1 MQNQPKKLL
10 DQVRDAIR
18 LKHYSY
24 RTEETY
30 VQWIVRYILFHNK
43 RHPKEMGVP
52 EIEKFLTHL
61 AVEGNVAAA
70 TQNQALNAILFL
82 YRQVLQQELDSRINA
97 IRAKRPQQIPIV
109 LSPDEAFAIIQQTT
123 GVHRLMLQL
132 LYCSGLCLRECMGHE
147 SKTSTLPNLN
157 WSSAAAKVVRIE
169 SHCYRKAS
177 SNHCNCTFNKFASS
191 ISKI

>member
-1 MQNQPKKLL
+1 MQNPPKKLL
-10 DQVRDAIR
+10 DQVRDVIR

-43 RHPKEMGVP
+43 RHPKDMGVA
-52 EIEKFLTHL
+52 EIEEFLTHL

-82 YRQVLQQELDSRINA
+82 YRQVLQIELADRINA

-123 GVHRLMLQL
+123 GVHRLI
-132 LYCSGLCLRECMGHE
+132 
-147 SKTSTLPNLN
+147 P
-157 WSSAAAKVVRIE
+157 SARVATPTP
-169 SHCYRKAS
+169 AS
-177 SNHCNCTFNKFASS
+177 PWVFPSPQAPV
-191 ISKI
+191 